1 MGGLM
6 NTILIVEDE
15 KGISDLTRFS
25 LEAAG
30 YQCECAYDG
39 MVAADLIEEK
49 RYDLILLDI
58 MLPKV
63 DGYELI
69 EYIKNYDTPV
79 IFVSAKGQ
87 VEDKVKG
94 LRMGAEDYLVKP
106 FEVVELLA
114 RVETVLRR
122 FGRGDQKI
130 MVAGAEIYPDSYR
143 VLRNS
148 KEVSLTTK
156 EFELMLLFARNRNIA
171 LFRDKIYESVW
182 GGEYLEEC
190 RTVDLHVQRLRKKM
204 SWENCIVSVHKIG
217 YRLEDK

>member
-1 MGGLM
+1 M

-15 KGISDLTRFS
+15 RGISDLTRFS

-39 MVAADLIEEK
+39 MVAADMIEENK
-49 RYDLILLDI
+49 YDLILLDI

-69 EYIKNYDTPV
+69 EYIKNYDIPV

-130 MVAGAEIYPDSYR
+130 VVAGAEIYPDSYR
-143 VLRNS
+143 VIRNNE
-148 KEVSLTTK
+148 EVSLTTK

-204 SWENCIVSVHKIG
+204 NWENHIVSVHKIG

>member
-1 MGGLM
+1 M

-39 MVAADLIEEK
+39 MAAADMIEENK
-49 RYDLILLDI
+49 YDLILLDI

-69 EYIKNYDTPV
+69 EYIKNYDIPV

-130 MVAGAEIYPDSYR
+130 VVAGAEIYPDSYR
-143 VLRNS
+143 VIRNNE
-148 KEVSLTTK
+148 EVSLTTK

-204 SWENCIVSVHKIG
+204 SWENYIVSVHKIG

>member
-1 MGGLM
+1 M
-6 NTILIVEDE
+6 NKILIVEDE

-30 YQCECAYDG
+30 YRCECAYDG
-39 MVAADLIEEK
+39 MVAADMIEENK
-49 RYDLILLDI
+49 YDLILLDI

-63 DGYELI
+63 DGYELL
-69 EYIKNYDTPV
+69 EFIKNYDIPV

-87 VEDKVKG
+87 VEDRVKG

-130 MVAGAEIYPDSYR
+130 IVAGADIYPDSYR
-143 VLRNS
+143 VIRNGQ
-148 KEVSLTTK
+148 EISLTTK
-156 EFELMLLFARNRNIA
+156 EFDLMLLFARNRNIA

-204 SWENCIVSVHKIG
+204 HWENNIVSVHKIG

>member
-1 MGGLM
+1 M
-6 NTILIVEDE
+6 NKILIVEDE

-39 MVAADLIEEK
+39 MVAADMIEENK
-49 RYDLILLDI
+49 YDLILLDI

-63 DGYELI
+63 DGYELL
-69 EYIKNYDTPV
+69 EFIKNYDIPV

-87 VEDKVKG
+87 VEDRVKG

-130 MVAGAEIYPDSYR
+130 IVAGADIYPDSYR
-143 VLRNS
+143 VIRNGQ
-148 KEVSLTTK
+148 EISLTTK
-156 EFELMLLFARNRNIA
+156 EFDLMLLFARNRNIA

-204 SWENCIVSVHKIG
+204 HWENNIVSVHKIG

>member
-1 MGGLM
+1 M

-39 MVAADLIEEK
+39 MVAANLIEEK

-143 VLRNS
+143 VLRNG

-190 RTVDLHVQRLRKKM
+190 RTVDLHVQR
-204 SWENCIVSVHKIG
+204 
-217 YRLEDK
+217 